1 MSASAHVRVPGLGRI
16 YRVGRIWYVD
26 YWVDGCRK
34 RERASGDKEMAL
46 SILAAK
52 RTDVE
57 RGELGFEKKQIL
69 HFASFAEEYKKI
81 KAGSRSICSIRGYI
95 KHLLRFFGDLQ
106 LSKITPEMIEG
117 YKQKRLK
124 QKVRG
129 QDLKR
134 TMKGSSINR
143 ELATLKNIFSVALK
157 QKRYRGDNP
166 VRQVSYFPE
175 QNRDYVLSK
184 EEIGR
189 LLEAAGGTL
198 RKIVLIA
205 LNTGLRKGE
214 ILSLRWNQ
222 VNFEEGIISFARTK
236 SAKYFR
242 VPMNQVVR
250 DILAGVEKKSDHVF
264 PGRGSRGYL
273 FDCKKQFEAA
283 REKAGLPEL
292 RFHDLR
298 HCAGTYMAAAGIPLT
313 TVQQI
318 LGHQDIRTTIRYI
331 NPNDEGRRKAVNALA
346 ALFVDPGQG
355 SGTNMTQEEI
365 REPATIEI
373 STN

>member
-1 MSASAHVRVPGLGRI
+1 
-16 YRVGRIWYVD
+16 VD
-26 YWVDGCRK
+26 YWVDGFRK

-46 SILAAK
+46 SVLAAK
-52 RTDVE
+52 RTDIE
-57 RGELGFEKKQIL
+57 RGELGFEKKQL
-69 HFASFAEEYKKI
+69 LRFSSFAEEYKRI
-81 KAGSRSICSIRGYI
+81 KASSRSICSIRGYI
-95 KHLLRFFGDLQ
+95 KHLSRFFGDLL
-106 LSKITPEMIEG
+106 LSKITPEMVEG
-117 YKQKRLK
+117 YKQRRFK
-124 QKVRG
+124 QKIRG
-129 QDLKR
+129 QDPKR

-143 ELATLKNIFSVALK
+143 ELAVLKNIFSVALK

-198 RKIVLIA
+198 RKIILIA
-205 LNTGLRKGE
+205 LNTGFRKGE

-236 SAKYFR
+236 SAKFLR

-250 DILAGVEKKSDHVF
+250 DILAGIEKKGDYVF
-264 PGRGSRGYL
+264 LGRGSQGHL

-283 REKAGLPEL
+283 REKAVLPGL

-298 HCAGTYMAAAGIPLT
+298 HCAGTYMAAASVPLAT
-313 TVQQI
+313 IQQI
-318 LGHQDIRTTIRYI
+318 LGHQDIRTTMRYI
-331 NPNDEGRRKAVNALA
+331 NPNDEGRRKAVSVLG
-346 ALFVDPGQG
+346 ALFADPGQG
-355 SGTNMTQEEI
+355 PGTNVTQEET
-365 REPATIEI
+365 RESAKIEI
-373 STN
+373 SIN